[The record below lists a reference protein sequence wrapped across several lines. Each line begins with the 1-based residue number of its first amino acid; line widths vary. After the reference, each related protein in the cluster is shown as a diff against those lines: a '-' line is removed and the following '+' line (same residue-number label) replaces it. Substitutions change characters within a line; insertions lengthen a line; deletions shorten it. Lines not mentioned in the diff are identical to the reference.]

1 MRIALISDLHSNAV
15 ALRTA
20 LDDIERQGVDRLVCL
35 GDVATLG
42 PRPAEVID
50 LLRRSGCDCVMGNHD
65 AFLLDPELIHGYT
78 DAPEIIAAVD
88 WSRRQL
94 SEADLTFLAT
104 FRSRAEISEDG
115 GARLLC
121 VHGSPRSHSE
131 DILATT
137 SENELDHMLDGHR
150 ADVVACGHTHIQMV
164 RQHRG
169 TLIVNPGSVGG
180 PFQEYVGGRP
190 PTLLPIVEHAVVE
203 LADGEIEVRLRRIAL
218 DKAAVRDD
226 LRDTDNPMR
235 DWLLQQYS

>member
-20 LDDIERQGVDRLVCL
+20 LGDIEREGVDRLVCL

-42 PRPAEVID
+42 PRPVEVIE
-50 LLRRSGCDCVMGNHD
+50 LLRRTGCDCVMGNHD

-78 DAPEIIAAVD
+78 DSPEIVAVVD

-94 SEADLTFLAT
+94 SDEDLTFLAT
-104 FRSRAEISEDG
+104 FRPQAEISADS

-137 SENELDHMLDGHR
+137 SGDELEHMLDGHR
-150 ADVVACGHTHIQMV
+150 ADVVACGHTHIQML

-190 PTLLPIVEHAVVE
+190 PTLLPFVEYAVVE
-203 LADGEIEVRLRRIAL
+203 LSDGGIEVTLRRIAL
-218 DKAAVRDD
+218 DTAAVRED